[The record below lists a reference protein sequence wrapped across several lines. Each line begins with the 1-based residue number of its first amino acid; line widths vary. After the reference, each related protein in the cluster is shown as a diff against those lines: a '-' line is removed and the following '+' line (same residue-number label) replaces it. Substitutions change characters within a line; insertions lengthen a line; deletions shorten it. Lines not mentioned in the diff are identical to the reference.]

1 MLGKD
6 KFQELS
12 VVEQMTLIMDKGYAL
27 LSRKSGSVSIK
38 LFELYGFFVEVKYH
52 MQIRK
57 IISVQIVNLDDVTDD
72 YLEDIRIENIF

>member
-1 MLGKD
+1 MLEKD

-27 LSRKSGSVSIK
+27 LARKSGSVSIK